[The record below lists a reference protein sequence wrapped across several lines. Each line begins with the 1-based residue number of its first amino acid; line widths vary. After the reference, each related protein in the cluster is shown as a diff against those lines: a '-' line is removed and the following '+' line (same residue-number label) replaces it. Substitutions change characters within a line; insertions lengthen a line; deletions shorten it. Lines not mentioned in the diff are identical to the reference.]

1 VDSFHTLLRG
11 RDRVQVLVFV
21 EGYDIPCADTV
32 RARAAEISCRQ
43 VAAELGLPV
52 VVVRTNLRQHR
63 AARHADWGQVHGGA
77 LAAVGHLLTHR
88 VDRLL
93 ISASYPRAFDR
104 PWGSHWA
111 LDPCWSSSR
120 LTVAHVGEEKWRAEK
135 LAALRHE
142 PIVRRHLRVCWENLT
157 ASGNCGRC
165 EKCLR
170 TMLALEA
177 HGCLADFPVFP
188 PSPALAAGLAK
199 IPRLKPDLVPVYSG
213 FLDQGLSRQVRQEVA
228 ALVARSVSHNSGSPH
243 GPGWRKPA
251 YG

>member
-1 VDSFHTLLRG
+1 VE
-11 RDRVQVLVFV
+11 VLVFV
-21 EGYDIPCADTV
+21 EGYDIACTDTL
-32 RARAAEISCRQ
+32 RARAAETSCRQ
-43 VAAELGLPV
+43 VAADLGLQV

-63 AARHADWGQVHGGA
+63 AARRADWAKVHGGA
-77 LAAVGHLLTHR
+77 LAAVGHLLTQR

-93 ISASYPRAFDR
+93 ISASYPRVFDR

-120 LTVAHVGEEKWRAEK
+120 LAVAHVGEEKWRAEK

-142 PIVRRHLRVCWENLT
+142 PIVRRHLRVCWENRT
-157 ASGNCGRC
+157 ASGNCGQC

-188 PSPALAAGLAK
+188 PSPALAAGLAR
-199 IPRLKPDLVPVYSG
+199 IARLKPDLVPVYSG
-213 FLDQGLSRQVRQEVA
+213 FLDQGLSRPVRQAVA
-228 ALVARSVSHNSGSPH
+228 ALVARSVSDNSGSPH
-243 GPGWRKPA
+243 GPGWRRPV